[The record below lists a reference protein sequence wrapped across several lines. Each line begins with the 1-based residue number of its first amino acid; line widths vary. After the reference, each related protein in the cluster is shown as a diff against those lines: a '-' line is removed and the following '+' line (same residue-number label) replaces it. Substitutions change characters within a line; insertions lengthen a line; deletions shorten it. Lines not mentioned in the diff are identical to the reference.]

1 MSNTS
6 RIARQRIIYTVTPR
20 EPVGLLYLYLE
31 LCEASFWILYC
42 FTIHIDTGINTTCFK
57 SDLCSHQS
65 LTYHMKSPSSRKVV
79 IVNSVAGES
88 PNFSIQGFD
97 QGLQAGCCSTE
108 IQKSIQN
115 GQMSRLC
122 SLLYMSTVESIF
134 FRSYWC
140 HGLRSGVYIC
150 GKDSA
155 IFTSSCSIKM
165 PILL

>member
-97 QGLQAGCCSTE
+97 QGLEAGCCSTE
-108 IQKSIQN
+108 IQHTKWPYQLDSPKPLTRPFVLKYVKLLGSANQV
-115 GQMSRLC
+115 
-122 SLLYMSTVESIF
+122 SLPSPQAP
-134 FRSYWC
+134 W
-140 HGLRSGVYIC
+140 GV
-150 GKDSA
+150 
-155 IFTSSCSIKM
+155 THE
-165 PILL
+165 